1 MANNGNLKPFKK
13 GTSGNPNGR
22 PKGVKNRST
31 IARKWLEAK
40 IESKNPITGEMEWMT
55 MEDQIT
61 LAQMMK
67 ARKSDTPAYNALL
80 NSAYG
85 NPKDSLDI
93 SSEGVGFDFDEVMRK
108 IADNGDTES

>member
-1 MANNGNLKPFKK
+1 
-13 GTSGNPNGR
+13 
-22 PKGVKNRST
+22 
-31 IARKWLEAK
+31 
-40 IESKNPITGEMEWMT
+40 

>member
-13 GTSGNPNGR
+13 GESGNLNGR

-31 IARKWLEAK
+31 IARKWLEANMK
-40 IESKNPITGEMEWMT
+40 AKNPITGNEEMMSI
-55 MEDQIT
+55 EDQIT
-61 LAQMMK
+61 LAQINK
-67 ARKSDTPAYNALL
+67 ARKQDTPAYNALL

-108 IADNGDTES
+108 LADSGDTES